1 MSDLS
6 SNVEDV
12 KLVVFKHKSN
22 QMKPE
27 DEKIETRHECIDKSK
42 LKSDQM
48 IHQMCLVHYLCK
60 HPPEHEL
67 S

>member
-1 MSDLS
+1 MEDL
-6 SNVEDV
+6 
-12 KLVVFKHKSN
+12 KLVVLKHKSN

-27 DEKIETRHECIDKSK
+27 DEEIETRHECIDNSK

-48 IHQMCLVHYLCK
+48 TYQLCLVHTPCK
-60 HPPEHEL
+60 HSLEREL